1 MEVHGCNFH
10 YTQATLKKRREL
22 GLGVLYHTNSEVK
35 KTCDLL
41 DALAFLPVDMVMDG
55 EFILPVCAFIYKTT
69 KVSSSS

>member
-1 MEVHGCNFH
+1 M
-10 YTQATLKKRREL
+10 
-22 GLGVLYHTNSEVK
+22 GVLYHTNSEVK